1 MTNEQLAAFIYAG
14 GNDELIP
21 ILWDNVRRLL
31 YRLADG
37 YYRAFSDTCSQYG
50 LTAWDLKQAAY
61 PAFLKA
67 VEAYGA
73 KRECGYKFTAFLRY
87 PFKNAVRCL
96 LTNDMLNRCSSL
108 NEEAYTDSDN
118 ETELLDIIPDE
129 SSLDPFE
136 QVEEASRR
144 EVVRAAVSSLPKQER
159 QVISLHYF
167 SGKSYKEIG
176 NKFGLSAQR
185 ISSVAAAGIK
195 HLRNNREI
203 RKLGDELGYT
213 SHRIYHDSLC
223 GFKRSGVS
231 AVELVASQ
239 RADIERKQRIIDE
252 VASLYEAYSRGDLTQ
267 SELLE
272 AEAKLDREYYGV
284 L

>member
-1 MTNEQLAAFIYAG
+1 MTNEQLAIFISEG

-21 ILWDNVRRLL
+21 ILWENVRRLM
-31 YRLADG
+31 YRLAGG
-37 YYRAFSDTCSQYG
+37 YYKAFSDTCSQYG

-87 PFKNAVRCL
+87 PFKNAVREL
-96 LTNDMLNRCSSL
+96 LTKDMLNRCSSL

-118 ETELLDIIPDE
+118 ETELLDIVPDE

-144 EVVRAAVSSLPKQER
+144 EVVRAAVNSLPEQER

-176 NKFGLSAQR
+176 DKFGLSAQR

-213 SHRIYHDSLC
+213 SRRIYHDSLS
-223 GFKRSGVS
+223 GFRHSGVS
-231 AVELVASQ
+231 AVELVASR
-239 RADIERKQRIIDE
+239 RADIERKQRLIDE
-252 VASLYEAYSRGDLTQ
+252 VASLYEAYNRGELTQ
-267 SELLE
+267 NELFE
-272 AEAKLDREYYGV
+272 AEAKLDREYYGAV
-284 L
+284 